1 MRSGKREH
9 ALKIRCSK
17 SWAHNLKDPGL
28 ILKITVL
35 KRFRNYCGL
44 IKIARSGFPWEK
56 STKRSVAPPDFL
68 RAALTEGNDVRLS
81 SRKAACSSMA
91 PPSSTGNPGSVY
103 TNCKT
108 AVALALLC
116 TAFAYGSDL
125 PETPKP
131 KPVMTKTSLL
141 VAGSL
146 VASRALDWATTEECL
161 RRPWCHEGE
170 LPNILV
176 HSKAGLA
183 AFEASTSGLSIFAQY
198 EMAKHGHKNLASMVS
213 SFQSA

>member
-1 MRSGKREH
+1 VPSGKREH
-9 ALKIRCSK
+9 ALKIKCSK
-17 SWAHNLKDPGL
+17 PWARNLKDPGL
-28 ILKITVL
+28 ILKTTVL
-35 KRFRNYCGL
+35 
-44 IKIARSGFPWEK
+44 
-56 STKRSVAPPDFL
+56 
-68 RAALTEGNDVRLS
+68 
-81 SRKAACSSMA
+81 
-91 PPSSTGNPGSVY
+91 
-103 TNCKT
+103 
-108 AVALALLC
+108 ALALLC

-141 VAGSL
+141 LAGSL

-198 EMAKHGHKNLASMVS
+198 EMAKHGHKNLASMGQFVS
-213 SFQSA
+213 VSMIFAQDAHNYSIVKSYPRHP